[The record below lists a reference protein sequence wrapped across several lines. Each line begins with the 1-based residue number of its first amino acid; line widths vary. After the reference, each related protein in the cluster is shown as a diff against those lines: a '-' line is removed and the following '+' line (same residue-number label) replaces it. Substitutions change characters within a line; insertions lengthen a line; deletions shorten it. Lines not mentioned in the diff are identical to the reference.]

1 MVAHRSS
8 PHAKRA
14 RVATYPQHVPD
25 AARSDAPAVQIDN
38 LVKRYGDLIAV
49 DRLSLDVPRASVL
62 ALLGPNGAGKTS
74 TVEVCEGFRTADG
87 GTVRVLGYDPATDHR
102 ELRPRIGAMLQG
114 GGAYQAARAGEMLR
128 LVASYA
134 SDPLDPDLLLDR
146 LGLREVVRTPFR
158 RLSGGQQQR
167 LSLAMAIVAR
177 PELVFLDEPTAGL
190 DPQARHATWDI
201 VTALKNDGVTVV
213 LTTHYMEEAE
223 YLADQIVVIDHGSCV
238 ARGTPAELTRA
249 GAEGQLR
256 FRARAGLD
264 VADLAATLGP
274 GVRVREDAGSYLV
287 EGVVDPQL
295 LATVTA
301 WCAARGVMA
310 EDLRVQRRTLED
322 VFLELTGRELRS

>member
-1 MVAHRSS
+1 MVHRAS
-8 PHAKRA
+8 PRA
-14 RVATYPQHVPD
+14 ECGRAATYPQHVPD

-38 LVKRYGDLIAV
+38 LVKRYGDLVAV

-87 GTVRVLGYDPATDHR
+87 GTVRVLGYDPATEHR

-223 YLADQIVVIDHGSCV
+223 YLADQIVVIDHGRCV
-238 ARGTPAELTRA
+238 ARGTPAELTQN

-256 FRARAGLD
+256 FRARPGLD
-264 VADLAATLGP
+264 MADLTATLGS
-274 GVRVREDAGSYLV
+274 GVRASEDSGSYLV
-287 EGVVDPQL
+287 EGVIDPQL

-301 WCAARGVMA
+301 WCASQGVLA